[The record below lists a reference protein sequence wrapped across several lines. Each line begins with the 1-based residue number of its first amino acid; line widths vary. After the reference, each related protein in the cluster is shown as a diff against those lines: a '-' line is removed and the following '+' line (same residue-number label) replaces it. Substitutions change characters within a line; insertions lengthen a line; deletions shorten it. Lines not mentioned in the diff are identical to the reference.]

1 LNTPRSRRA
10 RALIAT
16 AVVVVSS
23 ALALAGVEA
32 VMRLTIDPG
41 DFLEATLVDD
51 DHLGHRIKPGSA
63 GHDAQGFRNVAV
75 PQRADI
81 VAIGDSMTYGVG
93 APRDGSWPAQ
103 LARSAGVSVH
113 NMGLGGYG
121 PLQYLHLAREVAPS
135 MKPKRVVV
143 AFYFGNDLMDAYYAA
158 HGNPRWHSWRLSAGL
173 PAGKTDLDKAS
184 EAVPKKRFG
193 ALRNWLAR
201 NSLVYGVL
209 RATVFARLAARERQQ
224 LAAQSAPDQRWPWR
238 DPAADGVTTVFT
250 PGLRLATLDL
260 ALPSVRE
267 GMEISKRAFRELKD
281 AADRQGSDFW
291 VVLIPTKERAYCRYL
306 DATQAP
312 VPDSFSKLCEA
323 EDRTKAELVQ
333 ALEALELRHVD
344 VTAALETAVARHEQ
358 LYPADFDGHPQSAGY
373 GVIAREVAKALKLLP
388 AGR

>member
-1 LNTPRSRRA
+1 
-10 RALIAT
+10 
-16 AVVVVSS
+16 
-23 ALALAGVEA
+23 
-32 VMRLTIDPG
+32 MRLTIDPG

-51 DHLGHRIKPGSA
+51 EHLGHRIKPGSA
-63 GHDAQGFRNVAV
+63 GHDAQGFRNLAV

-81 VAIGDSMTYGVG
+81 VAIGDSMTYGVS
-93 APRDGSWPAQ
+93 APREGSWPAQ

-121 PLQYLHLAREVAPS
+121 PLQYLHLARELAPS
-135 MKPKRVVV
+135 MQPTRLVV

-158 HGNPRWHSWRLSAGL
+158 HGNPRWHAWRLSPGL
-173 PAGKTDLDKAS
+173 PAGQTDLDKAS
-184 EAVPKKRFG
+184 DAVPKKRFG

-209 RATVFARLAARERQQ
+209 RATVFSRLAVRERQQ

-250 PGLRLATLDL
+250 PALRLATLDL
-260 ALPSVRE
+260 SLPSVRE
-267 GMEISKRAFRELKD
+267 GMEISKRAFGELKN
-281 AADRQGSDFW
+281 AAHRQGRGLL

-306 DATQAP
+306 DVTQAP
-312 VPDSFSKLCEA
+312 VPDSFSSLCEA

-333 ALEALELRHVD
+333 ALEALEVRHVD
-344 VTAALETAVARHEQ
+344 VTAALEAAVARHEQ

-373 GVIAREVAKALKLLP
+373 GVIAREVATALQLLP